1 MADKARNL
9 RKLLSK
15 NKDNNKH
22 KENLNTQQPTNEDD
36 PLQFLDNNNNNNGLS
51 KGDDELINDII
62 HKECVYDNTPK
73 QQEEEKVTTSSF
85 RSSVIQANASL
96 NTRSKLFSTI
106 SQLQQIKQNEEKVY
120 AIQQEVKQTPGK
132 IGLNE
137 LNEAQKRRTMSR
149 MASAQMNLHKSAGKI
164 GGGDLVKKASEVI
177 LSKARQLESKINTDN
192 NDNDSNN
199 ALINSNNIG
208 LKIFNK
214 IKQTVDSTVFMSMNS
229 IKKEQD
235 EINQMMLMRRTIHY
249 KNNNNKNY
257 GAHMSHAISYFFLI
271 NLYKEC

>member
-22 KENLNTQQPTNEDD
+22 KEHFNTQPTNEDD
-36 PLQFLDNNNNNNGLS
+36 PLQFLENNNNNDLS

-62 HKECVYDNTPK
+62 HKEYVYDNTPK
-73 QQEEEKVTTSSF
+73 QQEEVKTSSF

-106 SQLQQIKQNEEKVY
+106 NQLQQIKQNEEKVY
-120 AIQQEVKQTPGK
+120 AIQHEVKQTPGK

-177 LSKARQLESKINTDN
+177 LSKARQLESKMSNDN
-192 NDNDSNN
+192 NDNNNN

-214 IKQTVDSTVFMSMNS
+214 IKQTVDSTVFTSMNS

-249 KNNNNKNY
+249 RNNNNTQSN
-257 GAHMSHAISYFFLI
+257 I
-271 NLYKEC
+271 

>member
-22 KENLNTQQPTNEDD
+22 KENLNTQQTINEED

-62 HKECVYDNTPK
+62 KKECVYDNTPK

-120 AIQQEVKQTPGK
+120 AIQHEVKQIPGK

-249 KNNNNKNY
+249 KNNNTQSN
-257 GAHMSHAISYFFLI
+257 I
-271 NLYKEC
+271 

>member
-22 KENLNTQQPTNEDD
+22 KEHFNTQPTNEDD
-36 PLQFLDNNNNNNGLS
+36 PLQFLDNNNNNGLS
-51 KGDDELINDII
+51 KEDNELINDII
-62 HKECVYDNTPK
+62 HKKCVYDNTPK
-73 QQEEEKVTTSSF
+73 QQEEEKVTMASF

-106 SQLQQIKQNEEKVY
+106 NQLQQIKQNEEKVY
-120 AIQQEVKQTPGK
+120 AIQHEVKQTPGK

-177 LSKARQLESKINTDN
+177 LSKARQLESKINSDN
-192 NDNDSNN
+192 NNGNDSNN

-249 KNNNNKNY
+249 RNNNNTQSN
-257 GAHMSHAISYFFLI
+257 I
-271 NLYKEC
+271 

>member
-15 NKDNNKH
+15 NKDNKQ
-22 KENLNTQQPTNEDD
+22 KEHFNTQPTNEDD
-36 PLQFLDNNNNNNGLS
+36 PLKFLDNNNTNKANNDLS
-51 KGDDELINDII
+51 KGDELINEII
-62 HKECVYDNTPK
+62 HKECIYDNTSK
-73 QQEEEKVTTSSF
+73 QEEAVTTLSF

-106 SQLQQIKQNEEKVY
+106 NQLQQIKQNEEKVY
-120 AIQQEVKQTPGK
+120 AIQHELKQTPGK

-177 LSKARQLESKINTDN
+177 LNKARQLESKINNVD
-192 NDNDSNN
+192 DDNN

-235 EINQMMLMRRTIHY
+235 EINQLMLMRRTIHHY
-249 KNNNNKNY
+249 KNDNTQSN
-257 GAHMSHAISYFFLI
+257 I
-271 NLYKEC
+271 

>member
-22 KENLNTQQPTNEDD
+22 KEHFNTQPTNEDD
-36 PLQFLDNNNNNNGLS
+36 PLQFLDNNNHNDLS
-51 KGDDELINDII
+51 NRDNDLINDII
-62 HKECVYDNTPK
+62 HKECVYDNTHK
-73 QQEEEKVTTSSF
+73 QQQEEVKTSSF

-106 SQLQQIKQNEEKVY
+106 NQLQQIKQNEEKVY
-120 AIQQEVKQTPGK
+120 AIQHEVKQTPGK

-149 MASAQMNLHKSAGKI
+149 MASAQMNLHKSTGKI

-177 LSKARQLESKINTDN
+177 LSKARQLESKINSDN
-192 NDNDSNN
+192 NDDNNN

-249 KNNNNKNY
+249 RNNNNTQSN
-257 GAHMSHAISYFFLI
+257 I
-271 NLYKEC
+271 

>member
-22 KENLNTQQPTNEDD
+22 KEHFNTQPTNEDD
-36 PLQFLDNNNNNNGLS
+36 PLQFLENNNNNGLS

-62 HKECVYDNTPK
+62 HKECVYNNTSK
-73 QQEEEKVTTSSF
+73 QQEEVKTSSF

-106 SQLQQIKQNEEKVY
+106 NQLQQIKQNEEKVY
-120 AIQQEVKQTPGK
+120 AIQHEVKQTPGK

-177 LSKARQLESKINTDN
+177 LSKARQLESKMSNDN
-192 NDNDSNN
+192 NDDSNN

-214 IKQTVDSTVFMSMNS
+214 IKQTVDSTVFTSMNS

-249 KNNNNKNY
+249 RNNNNTQSN
-257 GAHMSHAISYFFLI
+257 I
-271 NLYKEC
+271 